1 MMNRRRTRSSPLDPD
16 PVKQEDSQVE
26 EQDPTTNCRLV
37 TAAAGRF
44 QLPDGWCVELVHRS
58 LTSAQPHRVDKY
70 FIEPHTG
77 RRFRSILAVHRYLKS
92 GQVDTQA
99 TADNEAVVDKQ
110 ATMQITRHT
119 SKCSPDFVLPD
130 GWKIEEKPRMNTRS
144 SHSDRYY
151 IEPGSGK
158 RFRSLVAVERYLTEE
173 NDHTPPQALIHTKK
187 LMLSSGSSSQ
197 NKKIRPLVL
206 KNSSHSNACDSTL
219 NGSRQNTYSSLS
231 SGSGGQKKMIRP
243 LKVVSKNSSHSN
255 ACDSALNAS
264 RRNTYS
270 SLSIGSSGQKKK
282 IRSLKVV
289 SKNLSHS
296 NACNS
301 TLNALRRNT
310 YSSTAEH
317 VPPKKQ
323 FPSENSRPSQLI
335 ISSQPPKVKWVL
347 VGRGG
352 DEFHPFMDDSM
363 VAEPVTHRWS
373 EIFKSTIYGE
383 IAKAPFF

>member
-270 SLSIGSSGQKKK
+270 S
-282 IRSLKVV
+282 
-289 SKNLSHS
+289 
-296 NACNS
+296 
-301 TLNALRRNT
+301 
-310 YSSTAEH
+310 TAEH